1 VKTLE
6 REIEIAASAA
16 RVWTILS
23 DFAAYPEWNP
33 FIRRIAGEARPGRR
47 LEVRIEPPGAR
58 SMTFRPTVLA
68 ATPDEELRWMGH
80 LLLPRI
86 FDGEHQLLIAQM
98 GDGRVRFTQR
108 EVFRGVIVPFAGRL
122 LAPTERGFEAMNE
135 ALKERAEG

>member
-6 REIEIAASAA
+6 REIEIEASAA

-33 FIRRIAGEARPGRR
+33 FIRQIAGDASPGCR

-68 ATPDEELRWMGH
+68 ATPDKELRWMGH
-80 LLLPRI
+80 LLFPGI
-86 FDGEHQLLIAQM
+86 FDGEHQLLIARL

-108 EVFRGVIVPFAGRL
+108 EEFRGVIVPFAGRL
-122 LAPTERGFEAMNE
+122 LGPTERGFVAMNE